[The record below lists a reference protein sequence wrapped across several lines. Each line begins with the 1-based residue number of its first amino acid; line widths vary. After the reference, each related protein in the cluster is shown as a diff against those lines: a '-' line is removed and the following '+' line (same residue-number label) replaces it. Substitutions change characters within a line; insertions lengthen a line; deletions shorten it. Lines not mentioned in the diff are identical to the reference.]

1 MKDTVCAVE
10 DDDTSRDPQDPGC
23 QGGHI
28 ADDDEQEEDAGGSYG
43 FKDAKTELGYSCAYD
58 P

>member
-28 ADDDEQEEDAGGSYG
+28 ADDDEQEEDAGGPYG
-43 FKDAKTELGYSCAYD
+43 FKDAKTELGYS
-58 P
+58 